1 MVVDK
6 SLLEAAV
13 LVDQTGATEPLSRRI
28 LSSSGGRAIAVVDRT
43 ADIEFA
49 AKSITTARFSFGGTS
64 PYAPDLVLV
73 NEFVKQE
80 FFEACSRYATLSF
93 ARENVIKRVSLNQS
107 EETRRLVRE
116 AETKRQVSSFGSE
129 DFKLI
134 DISEKSATFLF
145 HERPVGIDC

>member
-1 MVVDK
+1 MNVFHISKVVADK

-13 LVDQTGATEPLSRRI
+13 LVDQTGATAPSSCRI

-43 ADIEFA
+43 ADIEAA
-49 AKSITTARFSFGGTS
+49 AKSITTARFSFGGSS

-80 FFEACSRYATLSF
+80 FFEACSRYATLAF
-93 ARENVIKRVSLNQS
+93 ARENVIKRVRLNES
-107 EETRRLVRE
+107 EEIKKLVRE

-134 DISEKSATFLF
+134 DISDK
-145 HERPVGIDC
+145 